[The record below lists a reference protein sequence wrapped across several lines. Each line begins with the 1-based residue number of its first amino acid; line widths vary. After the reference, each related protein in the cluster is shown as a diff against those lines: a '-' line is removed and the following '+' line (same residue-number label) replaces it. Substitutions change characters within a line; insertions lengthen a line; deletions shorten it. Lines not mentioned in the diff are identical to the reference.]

1 MVVLFL
7 TLLKHMKSNP
17 DALKRTFQNFKNNC
31 FSEHFWKELQKFVI
45 FLLRLALSTATFTY
59 TYVPGYLNPS
69 RPIPEE

>member
-1 MVVLFL
+1 
-7 TLLKHMKSNP
+7 MKSNP

-59 TYVPGYLNPS
+59 PYVPGYLNPS